1 MSQLDRNTSAGS
13 GGAPAKFRLD
23 RTDGKV
29 FGVCA
34 GLANY
39 MNVDP
44 LIVRAVFV
52 IGTIVGFGSFI
63 LIYLAIALL
72 AD

>member
-1 MSQLDRNTSAGS
+1 MIPADRDS
-13 GGAPAKFRLD
+13 GHAPAKFRLD
-23 RTDGKV
+23 RTGGKV
-29 FGVCA
+29 FGVCS

-39 MNVDP
+39 ISVDP
-44 LIVRAVFV
+44 MLVRLTFV
-52 IGTIVGFGSFI
+52 AGTLLGFGSFA

>member
-1 MSQLDRNTSAGS
+1 MTQLDRPTS
-13 GGAPAKFRLD
+13 GAPAKFRLD
-23 RTDGKV
+23 RVDGKV

-52 IGTIVGFGSFI
+52 AGTIFGFGSFI

>member
-1 MSQLDRNTSAGS
+1 MSNIDRRNT
-13 GGAPAKFRLD
+13 GADLFKSFRLD
-23 RTDGKV
+23 KANGKLM
-29 FGVCA
+29 GVCA

-39 MNVDP
+39 FKVDP
-44 LIVRAVFV
+44 MIVRAVFV
-52 IGTIVGFGSFI
+52 IGTLVGFGSFI

>member
-1 MSQLDRNTSAGS
+1 MNRLDYQPS
-13 GGAPAKFRLD
+13 GGAPSKFHLD
-23 RTDGKV
+23 RVDGKV
-29 FGVCA
+29 FGVCS

-44 LIVRAVFV
+44 MVVRLVFV
-52 IGTIVGFGSFI
+52 AGTIFGFGSFV

>member
-1 MSQLDRNTSAGS
+1 MN
-13 GGAPAKFRLD
+13 RLD
-23 RTDGKV
+23 RHSSGAPSRSFHLDKSGGKV

-34 GLANY
+34 GISNY
-39 MNVDP
+39 LNVDP
-44 LIVRAVFV
+44 LVVRGVFV
-52 IGTIVGFGSFI
+52 LGTLIGFGSFI

>member
-1 MSQLDRNTSAGS
+1 MSQLDRHTS
-13 GGAPAKFRLD
+13 GAPAKFRLD
-23 RTDGKV
+23 RVDGKV

-39 MNVDP
+39 MKVDP

-52 IGTIVGFGSFI
+52 AGTIFGFGSFI
-63 LIYLAIALL
+63 LISLAIALR

>member
-1 MSQLDRNTSAGS
+1 VSPLDRRPAGS
-13 GGAPAKFRLD
+13 TPAGFRKD
-23 RTDGKV
+23 RYNAKV
-29 FGVCA
+29 FGVCG

-44 LIVRAVFV
+44 MIIRLVFV
-52 IGTIVGFGSFI
+52 AGTIFGFGSFV

>member
-1 MSQLDRNTSAGS
+1 MSALDRRPAG
-13 GGAPAKFRLD
+13 GGAPAGFHKD
-23 RTDGKV
+23 RTNAKV
-29 FGVCA
+29 FGVC
-34 GLANY
+34 GGIANY

-44 LIVRAVFV
+44 MIVRLVFV
-52 IGTIVGFGSFI
+52 AGTIFGFGSFV

>member
-1 MSQLDRNTSAGS
+1 VSSLDRRPAGN
-13 GGAPAKFRLD
+13 GAPDRFHLD
-23 RTDGKV
+23 RVDGKV

-34 GLANY
+34 GLASY
-39 MNVDP
+39 INVDP
-44 LIVRAVFV
+44 MVVRLVFV
-52 IGTIVGFGSFI
+52 AGTVFGFGSFI

>member
-1 MSQLDRNTSAGS
+1 MSQLDRHTS
-13 GGAPAKFRLD
+13 GAPAKFRLD
-23 RTDGKV
+23 RVDGKV

-34 GLANY
+34 GLARY

-52 IGTIVGFGSFI
+52 VGTIIGFGSFI

>member
-1 MSQLDRNTSAGS
+1 MNELDRNRS
-13 GGAPAKFRLD
+13 GAPSRGFHLD
-23 RTDGKV
+23 REQSKL

-34 GLANY
+34 GIANY

-52 IGTIVGFGSFI
+52 AGTVFGFGSFI

>member
-1 MSQLDRNTSAGS
+1 MSAVEKARPSAPFRRDRDA
-13 GGAPAKFRLD
+13 
-23 RTDGKV
+23 GKV
-29 FGVCA
+29 FGVCQ

-39 MNVDP
+39 LNVDP
-44 LIVRAVFV
+44 LILRAVFV
-52 IGTIVGFGSFI
+52 IGTLVGFGSFV

>member
-1 MSQLDRNTSAGS
+1 MSSLDRRRGGS
-13 GGAPAKFRLD
+13 APARFHLD
-23 RTDGKV
+23 RVDGKV

-39 MNVDP
+39 MDVDANVIR
-44 LIVRAVFV
+44 LVFV
-52 IGTIVGFGSFI
+52 AGTIFGFGSFV

-72 AD
+72 AK

>member
-1 MSQLDRNTSAGS
+1 MSQLDRHTS
-13 GGAPAKFRLD
+13 GAPAKFRLD
-23 RTDGKV
+23 RADAKV

-34 GLANY
+34 GLARTLD
-39 MNVDP
+39 VDP
-44 LIVRAVFV
+44 LIVRLVFV
-52 IGTIVGFGSFI
+52 AGTIIGFGSFI

>member
-1 MSQLDRNTSAGS
+1 MSNLDRRTS
-13 GGAPAKFRLD
+13 GAPAKFRLD
-23 RTDGKV
+23 RADGKV

-44 LIVRAVFV
+44 LVVRAVFV
-52 IGTIVGFGSFI
+52 AGTIFGFGSFV

>member
-1 MSQLDRNTSAGS
+1 MSSLDRRP
-13 GGAPAKFRLD
+13 GGPVGFRLD
-23 RTDGKV
+23 RSEGKV

-39 MNVDP
+39 LGVDP
-44 LIVRAVFV
+44 LIVRLTFV
-52 IGTIVGFGSFI
+52 AGTIVGFGSFV

-72 AD
+72 AK

>member
-1 MSQLDRNTSAGS
+1 VNRLENGS
-13 GGAPAKFRLD
+13 SRGAPAKFQLD
-23 RTDGKV
+23 RMDAKL
-29 FGVCA
+29 FGVCG

-44 LIVRAVFV
+44 MIVRLVFV
-52 IGTIVGFGSFI
+52 AGTIFGFGTFI
-63 LIYLAIALL
+63 LVYLAIALL

>member
-1 MSQLDRNTSAGS
+1 MRDLDRHTS
-13 GGAPAKFRLD
+13 GAPAKFRLD
-23 RTDGKV
+23 RADGKV

-44 LIVRAVFV
+44 LVVRAVFV
-52 IGTIVGFGSFI
+52 AGTIFGFGSFV

>member
-1 MSQLDRNTSAGS
+1 MRNLDRHTS
-13 GGAPAKFRLD
+13 GAPAKFRLD
-23 RTDGKV
+23 RVDGKV

-39 MNVDP
+39 MKVDP
-44 LIVRAVFV
+44 MIVRAVFV
-52 IGTIVGFGSFI
+52 VGTIIGFGSFI